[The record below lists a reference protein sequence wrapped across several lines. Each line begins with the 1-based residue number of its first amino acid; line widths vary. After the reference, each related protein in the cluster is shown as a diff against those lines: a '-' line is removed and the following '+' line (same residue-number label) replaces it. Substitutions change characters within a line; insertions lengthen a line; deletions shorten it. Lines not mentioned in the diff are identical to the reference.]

1 MISNNQKLYYLDDR
15 PILEV
20 ERAGIEAFKTGGKEA
35 EIAARDAI
43 INAKHQATTNAA
55 RKLTVQMDEAKVA
68 RKIAFK
74 KMLADVD
81 EEKKELVSQRD

>member
-1 MISNNQKLYYLDDR
+1 MKGNPAIRMINGFRREMISNNQKLYYLDDR

-55 RKLTVQMDEAKVA
+55 RKLTV
-68 RKIAFK
+68 
-74 KMLADVD
+74 
-81 EEKKELVSQRD
+81 